1 MGKNKTV
8 KYLKYA
14 IGVIL
19 LLVIGNLI
27 GLQINNWN
35 DERKKAFEDAEILQS
50 TKTESQPD
58 AVDMVSE
65 IYPEAQNELREVINS
80 IYKDAETSNLEG
92 LKASHLLSD
101 KFTKFGPRSFE
112 RQDVESTN
120 ESELAHF
127 GSISNFKAKAKD
139 LKIDVFGDIGIA
151 TFYPHVSFEK
161 DGEEKTGSGRQ
172 TFVFLKTSE
181 GWKIIHEHGTARPQE

>member
-35 DERKKAFEDAEILQS
+35 DERKKASEDAEILQK

-58 AVDMVSE
+58 AVDIISE

-92 LKASHLLSD
+92 LK
-101 KFTKFGPRSFE
+101 
-112 RQDVESTN
+112 V
-120 ESELAHF
+120 
-127 GSISNFKAKAKD
+127 
-139 LKIDVFGDIGIA
+139 
-151 TFYPHVSFEK
+151 
-161 DGEEKTGSGRQ
+161 
-172 TFVFLKTSE
+172 
-181 GWKIIHEHGTARPQE
+181 